1 MLENIL
7 VILNIMLVFSGF
19 CFSLLGNADIFLL
32 ASNWPGWFP
41 VASSNKPYR
50 SCSLNVIFFVNFFAV
65 LVGSVLCVCH
75 PVVEFWVV
83 VYLAVQFSKLMV
95 CYYVS
100 KLYMCIL
107 EIFSGVYK
115 LLFLVTLPTF
125 SCLWPAWDLFWF
137 PGAPLLSSARK
148 LGFCFPSSVLCFLRL
163 WSLPEPR
170 YSKIRES

>member
-7 VILNIMLVFSGF
+7 AILNIMLVFSAF
-19 CFSLLGNADIFLL
+19 CFSLLGNADFFFIFIFFSKQLT
-32 ASNWPGWFP
+32 GWCP

-50 SCSLNVIFFVNFFAV
+50 CCSLNVIFFVNFFAV
-65 LVGSVLCVCH
+65 LLGSVLCVCH

-83 VYLAVQFSKLMV
+83 IYLAVQFSKLMV

-107 EIFSGVYK
+107 EISSGVYK

-125 SCLWPAWDLFWF
+125 SCL
-137 PGAPLLSSARK
+137 
-148 LGFCFPSSVLCFLRL
+148 
-163 WSLPEPR
+163 
-170 YSKIRES
+170 